1 MKDVGVAVAVLV
13 GETGMDVIVG
23 VDEAVE
29 VDVRLGVGVE
39 VEVWVIVDVVVDV
52 KVNVIVGEGVK
63 VGEIVIGWKGV
74 LVVEGVGVSVGVRD
88 AVLVSIVG
96 IGLPVD
102 AKMLRVS
109 VMVAGI
115 AVSLAIGVVAFGSGA
130 KLTAIQPKQ

>member
-1 MKDVGVAVAVLV
+1 
-13 GETGMDVIVG
+13 MDVVVG

-29 VDVRLGVGVE
+29 VDVWLGVGVE

-74 LVVEGVGVSVGVRD
+74 LVLEGVGVSVGVRD
-88 AVLVSIVG
+88 AVLVSIIG

-102 AKMLRVS
+102 VKMLRVS
-109 VMVAGI
+109 VRVARI
-115 AVSLAIGVVAFGSGA
+115 AVSLAIGVIAFGSGA